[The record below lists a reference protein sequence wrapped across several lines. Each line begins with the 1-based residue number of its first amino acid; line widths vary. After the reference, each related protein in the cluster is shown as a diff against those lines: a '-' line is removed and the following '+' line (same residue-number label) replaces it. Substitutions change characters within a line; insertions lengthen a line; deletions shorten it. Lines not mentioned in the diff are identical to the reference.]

1 MELPNSRAVH
11 FKWFASLY
19 FFQAMP
25 FFLVTSVSTVLYKQ
39 YGISN
44 SVLALAG
51 SVFYLPWVLKPLGGP
66 FVQAKGTLK
75 KWTYFTQLIVG
86 ALTLFAALATHSSH
100 FILAVSALFLLIAG
114 VATLHDIGAE
124 GIYIAAL
131 SPVDQSWFVGLRS
144 TFFRLGW
151 LTMQGLF
158 VAWIGKMGEQGMAL
172 PEVWRT
178 GFNALAAAFI
188 IFGLYHWWSLPDA
201 RSKSAALSNS
211 AEKLEEEKA
220 TYLMVLLDFFKRPH
234 LKEILAY
241 LLVFRLGEAQLQ
253 KLAMPFLLDPRTS
266 GGLGLST
273 KHVGLLYGS
282 LGPLA
287 LTCGGL
293 LGGWIVTKQGLKKWF
308 VPMTIALNIP
318 HVVYLLLALFP
329 TSDLLWIGTAIN
341 IEQFFYGF
349 AFTAYMIFLIEVSRT
364 GRYPTA
370 GYALGTGLMAFGM
383 MIPGAW
389 SGKLQE
395 VLGYPQF
402 FTWVLLCSLPSIWV
416 TVRAA
421 RILEG
426 MKTPVQS

>member
-100 FILAVSALFLLIAG
+100 FILAVSSLFLLIAG